1 MKIVCQQC
9 GTHNKHTA
17 ANACSSCHATLS
29 VACPECQALTSPR
42 NHFCE
47 QCATPLPQAPSL
59 LGQEAERRQLSIM
72 FCDLVG
78 STALSEHLDPE
89 ELREV
94 VQAYQEMCAEEIE
107 KMEGY
112 IAQYLGDGILVY
124 FGYPRSHEDEPF
136 RAINAGLGIV
146 NRVASLNER
155 LQLKNGLTIA
165 VRIGIHTGLTVIGDI
180 GTGAKRERLAL
191 GETPNIAA
199 RIEGLAETNQV
210 AVSDSTYKLAQK
222 YFAFEHMGTFPLK
235 GISQPMPVYRP
246 VVERQASLGT
256 RDESSKWLFVGREQ
270 ELATLRATWEQAQSG
285 TESLVLLQGGPGIGK
300 SHLLKALI
308 REAEGQEFR
317 LLVSKCSRYHANEAY
332 FPIAELFRR
341 TLDLMGQQAGTRLE
355 RLETYFDNLGFPLA
369 DTVPF
374 FAMTFGIPLSD
385 AYDKPSLS
393 ARLIK
398 TRIQEILRAVGE
410 RIAREQPLLLIV
422 EDLQWV
428 DPDTLD
434 LLKYLWEKR
443 SQHRILLVFTARPEF
458 QNPWEQDELATTITL
473 KNLASD
479 QITSLATQLVAG
491 KDLPALLLDQLVRK
505 ADGNPL
511 FLEEV
516 MRNILETGL
525 LAEHATHF
533 ELSGSLSEI
542 AIPASLKD
550 LLSSRL
556 DQLGSAKELAQLAA
570 VFGRHFSIEVIRAVS
585 GLTQG
590 LIHDS
595 MIQLLE
601 AGLISHQGIDPDI
614 LFSFKHT
621 LVQEEAYELLLKR
634 KRQSY
639 HLQIAQVLDQEFPE
653 LIRDTPEFVAHHFT
667 TAAAFAEAIPYWL
680 QAGMKALQESAYQ
693 EAISYFEKGIA
704 LLDEIQGHPLRP
716 QWELGLQA
724 GLAPALL
731 ATQGYA
737 HPGVEK
743 AYGRAY
749 ELAQTIEDQTQFTSV
764 LRGLWSHYTV
774 KGKHNQAANIAAKLQ
789 TIAGQSNDPLLALEA
804 AKAVG
809 ATHMWQGHFIE
820 ACAILEAALSGLDS
834 TQLPKHQHSYSE
846 HPLVGCYAYLGFG
859 LLLMGHPVRALAVQ
873 QKALVFAQ
881 QLAHPFSIVYASSF
895 QALAHVFRLEVAEVR
910 KLATEARDMAA
921 RYDIGFWQLFNHILL
936 NGCDLA
942 EQQGTQQF
950 ERFSESIEL
959 FQQQGACL
967 WVSHPLTLVAE
978 ALGTQ
983 QQLEAAHAVLD
994 RLRALIDRDDEHF
1007 YEAEMMRTRGAL
1019 LLKAGDTEG
1028 ALSAFHTARDQAIE
1042 QGALL
1047 FRIRAEVAI
1056 ARWHRHAG
1064 DLDTAKATLEAI
1076 WAEMNEEVR
1085 ELVDGEGVRG
1095 MMGS

>member
-47 QCATPLPQAPSL
+47 QCATPLPQARSL

-124 FGYPRSHEDEPF
+124 FGYPHSHEDEPF
-136 RAINAGLGIV
+136 RAIKAGLGIV
-146 NRVASLNER
+146 NSVSALNES
-155 LQLKNGLTIA
+155 LALKNGLTIA

-222 YFAFEHMGTFPLK
+222 YFAFEKMGTFPLK

-246 VVERQASLGT
+246 VVEQQASLGT
-256 RDESSKWLFVGREQ
+256 RDKNSKWLFVGREQ
-270 ELATLRATWEQAQSG
+270 ELATLTASWEQAKSG
-285 TESLVLLQGGPGIGK
+285 EESLVLLQGGPGIGK

-317 LLVSKCSRYHANEAY
+317 LLVSKCSRYHADEAY

-369 DTVPF
+369 ETVPF

-422 EDLQWV
+422 EDLQWA

-443 SQHRILLVFTARPEF
+443 SAHRILLVFTARPEF
-458 QNPWEQDELATTITL
+458 QNPWEQDELATAISL
-473 KNLASD
+473 ENLASD

-491 KDLPALLLDQLVRK
+491 KGLPTLLLDQLVRK

-590 LIHDS
+590 IIHDS

-601 AGLISHQGIDPDI
+601 AGLISHQGIDPDV

-639 HLQIAQVLDQEFPE
+639 HLQIAQVLAEDFPD
-653 LIRDTPEFVAHHFT
+653 LIRDTPEFVAHHYT
-667 TAAAFAEAIPYWL
+667 TATAFAEAIPYWL

-704 LLDEIQGHPLRP
+704 LLDEIPEHPLRP

-724 GLAPALL
+724 GIAPSLL

-743 AYGRAY
+743 AYDRAY
-749 ELAQTIEDQTQFTSV
+749 ELAQEIGEQPQFGPV
-764 LRGLWSHYTV
+764 LRGLWSHHTV
-774 KGKHNQAANIAAKLQ
+774 KGQHKQAANIANKLQ
-789 TIAGQSNDPLLALEA
+789 GIAAHSDDPLLMLEA
-804 AKAVG
+804 AKAAG
-809 ATHMWQGHFIE
+809 ATKMWRGQFIE
-820 ACAILEAALSGLDS
+820 AQSILESALQDISPE
-834 TQLPKHQHSYSE
+834 QLPPYQLSYSE
-846 HPLVGCYAYLGFG
+846 HPLVGCYAYLGFA
-859 LLLMGHPVRALAVQ
+859 LLVTGQPIAGIASQARAVQ
-873 QKALVFAQ
+873 IAK
-881 QLAHPFSIVYASSF
+881 QLAHPFSVVYASSF
-895 QALAHVFRLEVAEVR
+895 QALAHVFRREIPLVR
-910 KLATEARDMAA
+910 ERATEARDLAA
-921 RYDIGFWQLFNHILL
+921 RYDFGFWQLFNHILL
-936 NGCDLA
+936 NGCALA
-942 EQQGTQQF
+942 EQQGKQEF

-959 FQQQGACL
+959 FQQQGARL
-967 WVSHPLTLVAE
+967 WISHPLTLVAE
-978 ALGTQ
+978 ALAMQHQVPAG
-983 QQLEAAHAVLD
+983 HAVLNQVQE
-994 RLRALIDRDDEHF
+994 LIDRDDEHF
-1007 YEAEMMRTRGAL
+1007 YESEVLRTQGTL
-1019 LLKAGDTEG
+1019 LLRSGDTEK
-1028 ALSAFHTARDQAIE
+1028 ALASFQAASE
-1042 QGALL
+1042 QAQAQGALL

-1064 DLDTAKATLEAI
+1064 ALDAAKSTLEAI
-1076 WAEMNEEVR
+1076 WADMSPEVR
-1085 ELVDGEGVRG
+1085 ALLDGEAVREEG
-1095 MMGS
+1095 GF